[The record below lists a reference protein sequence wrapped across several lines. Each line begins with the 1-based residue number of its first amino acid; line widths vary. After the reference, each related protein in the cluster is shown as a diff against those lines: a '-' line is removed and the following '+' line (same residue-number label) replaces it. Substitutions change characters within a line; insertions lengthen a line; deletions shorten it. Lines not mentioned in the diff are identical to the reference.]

1 MTSNDN
7 PRKADDP
14 DHDPRTESHADAGPP
29 EARVPGD
36 ELHDLI
42 DSWEWMH
49 DAAEPQAGDH
59 DELAEMYQMA
69 ICHCIADLRRVL
81 SRHE

>member
-1 MTSNDN
+1 MTDRPDN
-7 PRKADDP
+7 VDCKKD
-14 DHDPRTESHADAGPP
+14 TGPP
-29 EARVPGD
+29 EANVPGN

-49 DAAEPQAGDH
+49 DAAEPKPTREGEY

-69 ICHCIADLRRVL
+69 VCHCIADLRRVL

>member
-1 MTSNDN
+1 MSNDEPDN
-7 PRKADDP
+7 DRRDP
-14 DHDPRTESHADAGPP
+14 TASHELKKGQPP
-29 EARVPGD
+29 EANVPGN

-49 DAAEPQAGDH
+49 DAAEPSDGDH

-69 ICHCIADLRRVL
+69 VSHCIADLRRVL